1 LINQKIKES
10 INRNSEELTAL
21 RRKLHSQPEL
31 PWEEVETTQFICDY
45 LDGLGIPYRKTEPTG
60 VIAEIKGKSG
70 GKTVALRG
78 DMDALPVEQLNTHVP
93 YASKVEG
100 KMHACGHDAHTS
112 MLLIAAKALSEV
124 KDELPGNVRLLFQ
137 PAEEAFLAALQQ
149 SGMTEKV
156 FKENIVQ
163 FLSLQKLMEPRIKI
177 TDEEMKAFFEEN
189 KEAMAKPAE
198 VEASH
203 ILVEDEKKANE
214 VAKKLKEG
222 GDFAKLAKEY
232 STDKSNAENGGEL
245 GFFTADK
252 MVPEF
257 SEAAFA
263 MKPGEISDP
272 VETSHGFHII
282 LVTDKKEAKDAVYK
296 DNVDVIKANI
306 SEQKLETE
314 YPVWIEEM
322 QEKYKITN
330 SLTAE
335 KK

>member
-1 LINQKIKES
+1 MNKKLLYALLAIGLAAIVFVVATGFS
-10 INRNSEELTAL
+10 DSE
-21 RRKLHSQPEL
+21 
-31 PWEEVETTQFICDY
+31 
-45 LDGLGIPYRKTEPTG
+45 
-60 VIAEIKGKSG
+60 
-70 GKTVALRG
+70 TVA
-78 DMDALPVEQLNTHVP
+78 T
-93 YASKVEG
+93 VEG
-100 KMHACGHDAHTS
+100 EKIT
-112 MLLIAAKALSEV
+112 
-124 KDELPGNVRLLFQ
+124 KDELYDVLVKNQGQEAMALLIEKKLVALEMKEGKLSVSDKEIDAEYATYVEGNGG
-137 PAEEAFLAALQQ
+137 EEAFLAALQQ

-189 KEAMAKPAE
+189 KEAMAEPAE

-203 ILVEDEKKANE
+203 ILVEDEKKAKE
-214 VAKKLKEG
+214 VAKKLKDG
-222 GDFAKLAKEY
+222 GEFAKLAKEY

-282 LVTDKKEAKDAVYK
+282 LVTDKKEATDAVYK
-296 DNVDVIKANI
+296 DNVDVIKSKI

>member
-1 LINQKIKES
+1 MNKKLLYALLAIGLAAIVFVVATGFS
-10 INRNSEELTAL
+10 DSE
-21 RRKLHSQPEL
+21 
-31 PWEEVETTQFICDY
+31 
-45 LDGLGIPYRKTEPTG
+45 
-60 VIAEIKGKSG
+60 
-70 GKTVALRG
+70 TVA
-78 DMDALPVEQLNTHVP
+78 T
-93 YASKVEG
+93 VEG
-100 KMHACGHDAHTS
+100 EKIT
-112 MLLIAAKALSEV
+112 
-124 KDELPGNVRLLFQ
+124 KDELYDVLVKNQGQEAMALLIEKKLVALEMKEGKLSISDEEIEAEYATYVEGNGG
-137 PAEEAFLAALQQ
+137 EEAFLAALQQ